1 MKESSSTSEQRSTE
15 KNPPLHR
22 AWILLA
28 LMVTMMLAAMDTTI
42 ISTAIPQI
50 VEDLGGFAY
59 FSWVYSIYL
68 LAQTVTIPIYG
79 KLADLYGR
87 KPVLLFG
94 TSLFLV
100 GSAACA
106 SAWNMASL
114 IAFRG
119 LQGLGAGSIL
129 ATVNTLAGDIFTVEE
144 RAKIQGW
151 LSSVWGMAAILGPSL
166 GGAFVEYASWQW
178 IFLINL
184 PIGIVSLLLI
194 AIFLHESFEK
204 RTHTIDYAGAFFILV
219 TGVLLLVSLMQI
231 GNAWPLFSYQS
242 MGLIF
247 ALVVLFLLTLRI
259 ESGASEPI
267 MPTWVWKNKT
277 LIAANLAMVCMG
289 IIMIGPNM
297 YIPIFSQSVL
307 RLDAIASGFVL
318 ASMSLGWPLASSLS
332 GKLYLKIDFRNTAMI
347 GTVLIFAASG
357 GFLLL
362 PFDAPAWLL
371 IFDQALM
378 GAGFGLLSTP
388 TLVGVQ
394 SIVSWSER
402 GVVTGANMFSRY
414 LGQSIGA
421 AILGGFFNSAMRREL
436 AISPTS
442 LQEQLPHKINDVV
455 GVLKNSS
462 STQAVTDYLR
472 HAFYLASHHV
482 FSVMA
487 FVAVLIF
494 LFLCLMPRKLKIVAA
509 AQGS

>member
-1 MKESSSTSEQRSTE
+1 M
-15 KNPPLHR
+15 
-22 AWILLA
+22 A

-87 KPVLLFG
+87 KPILIFG

-106 SAWNMASL
+106 GAWDMTSL
-114 IAFRG
+114 ILFRG

-129 ATVNTLAGDIFTVEE
+129 ATVNTLAGDIYTVEE

-166 GGAFVEYASWQW
+166 GGAFVEYASWHW
-178 IFLINL
+178 IFLINV
-184 PIGIVSLLLI
+184 PIGILSLLLI
-194 AIFLHESFEK
+194 SFFLHENFEK
-204 RTHTIDYAGAFFILV
+204 RAHTVDYTGAFFILV
-219 TGVLLLVSLMQI
+219 TGVMLLVSLMQI
-231 GNAWPLFSYQS
+231 GDAWPLLSYPS
-242 MGLIF
+242 LGMILS
-247 ALVVLFLLTLRI
+247 LLVLFLFTLRI
-259 ESGASEPI
+259 ESRAKEPI
-267 MPTWVWKNKT
+267 MPAWVWKNKT
-277 LIAANLAMVCMG
+277 LVAANLAMVCMG

-307 RLDAIASGFVL
+307 RLDAMASGFVL

-347 GTVLIFAASG
+347 GTTLIFIASV

-362 PFDAPAWLL
+362 PFDAPAWML
-371 IFDQALM
+371 ICDQAFI
-378 GAGFGLLSTP
+378 GIGFGLLSTP

-394 SIVSWSER
+394 SIVHWSER

-414 LGQSIGA
+414 LGQSMGA
-421 AILGGFFNSAMRREL
+421 AILGGFFNSAMQRQL
-436 AISPTS
+436 ALAPAG
-442 LQEQLPHKINDVV
+442 LHDALPKKINDVV
-455 GVLKNSS
+455 GALKNSS
-462 STQAVTDYLR
+462 STHAATDYLR
-472 HAFYLASHHV
+472 HAFYFSSHHV
-482 FSVMA
+482 FSAMA

-494 LFLCLMPRKLKIVAA
+494 LFLCLMPRKLRVLED
-509 AQGS
+509 